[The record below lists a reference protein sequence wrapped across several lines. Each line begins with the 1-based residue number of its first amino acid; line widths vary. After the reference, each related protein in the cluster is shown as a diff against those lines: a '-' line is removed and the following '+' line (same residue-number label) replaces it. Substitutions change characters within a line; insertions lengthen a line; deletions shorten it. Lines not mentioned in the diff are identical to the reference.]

1 MSKTV
6 KFLSLFAGIGGF
18 EESKCCRSVKTIINY
33 IHLIYN
39 CGIITLTNHSE
50 VIVMMIEKMSIKNFR
65 KFEELNVELAPQMN
79 VIAGNNAAGKSTVL
93 EALAVGVGSFFL
105 GIEAIPS
112 PGIKKTDVRYISIKT
127 GSVMD
132 RQPQFPVTIQCEGE
146 LNGDKISWLRS
157 LNTESGSTTYGDAG
171 QIKNIAMYMQS
182 NIRHGNGD
190 IILPLIS
197 YYGTG
202 RLSEISNRFGG
213 YVDCLSALS
222 NEKLMIKWFKKMTM
236 IQVQE
241 ETEIPEL
248 TAVRTAI
255 AECYKSGDLISSNVD
270 VRYSLKSDE
279 LEIAYIDKN
288 GNKQKQPFHEL
299 SDGYKNTL
307 SLVGDIA
314 YRMAVLNPQLL
325 KDVTKKTP
333 GVVLIDE
340 VDQHLHPLWQKNIL
354 KCLMQIFPKVQFVVT
369 THSPSIISSAINSNL
384 ILLDNDGCHYY
395 GRGAY
400 GKDVNSVLYEIMG
413 AGYRPDEIESKLRE
427 FNDCLDKCDFEKAK
441 NILDELTDLL
451 GEKNTDV
458 VNAKIAYDF
467 ETFSGDL

>member
-1 MSKTV
+1 MRSHSILHCSMPPSEPQERLPGGEASGADTA
-6 KFLSLFAGIGGF
+6 LFEAY
-18 EESKCCRSVKTIINY
+18 K
-33 IHLIYN
+33 
-39 CGIITLTNHSE
+39 
-50 VIVMMIEKMSIKNFR
+50 
-65 KFEELNVELAPQMN
+65 
-79 VIAGNNAAGKSTVL
+79 KSTDSQ
-93 EALAVGVGSFFL
+93 EALRK
-105 GIEAIPS
+105 IPVLHKADI
-112 PGIKKTDVRYISIKT
+112 PFDVEKPDFVKEIR
-127 GSVMD
+127 
-132 RQPQFPVTIQCEGE
+132 
-146 LNGDKISWLRS
+146 NGNEDV
-157 LNTESGSTTYGDAG
+157 
-171 QIKNIAMYMQS
+171 
-182 NIRHGNGD
+182 
-190 IILPLIS
+190 ILPLIS

-202 RLSEISNRFGG
+202 RLWAQKKEKQADIASEISNRFGG
-213 YVDCLSALS
+213 YVDCLSASS

-255 AECYKSGDLISSNVD
+255 AECYKSGDLISSDVD

-279 LEIAYIDKN
+279 LEIIYIDKD

-325 KDVTKKTP
+325 GEVTKKTP

-354 KCLMQIFPKVQFVVT
+354 RCLMQIFPKVQFVVT

-395 GRGAY
+395 GRDAY

-413 AGYRPDEIESKLRE
+413 AGYRPDEIESKLKE
-427 FNDCLDKCDFEKAK
+427 FNDCLDRRDFDKAK

>member
-1 MSKTV
+1 
-6 KFLSLFAGIGGF
+6 
-18 EESKCCRSVKTIINY
+18 
-33 IHLIYN
+33 
-39 CGIITLTNHSE
+39 
-50 VIVMMIEKMSIKNFR
+50 MMIEKMSIKNFR
-65 KFEELNVELAPQMN
+65 KFEKLNIELAPQMN
-79 VIAGNNAAGKSTVL
+79 VIAGNNAAGKSTIL
-93 EALAVGVGSFFL
+93 EALAIGVGSFFL
-105 GIEAIPS
+105 GIEAVPS
-112 PGIKKTDVRYISIKT
+112 PGIKKNDVRYISRNT
-127 GSVMD
+127 GSVTD

-146 LNGDKISWLRS
+146 VNGENISWLRS

-171 QIKNIAMYMQS
+171 LIKNIASDIQKE
-182 NIRHGNGD
+182 IRNGNED
-190 IILPLIS
+190 VILPLIS

-202 RLSEISNRFGG
+202 RLWAQKKEKQADIASEFSNRFGG

-248 TAVRTAI
+248 TSVRTAI

-279 LEIAYIDKN
+279 LEIVYTDKE

-325 KDVTKKTP
+325 GEVTKKTS
-333 GVVLIDE
+333 GIVLIDE

-354 KCLMQIFPKVQFVVT
+354 RCLMQIFPKVQFVVT

-395 GRGAY
+395 GKDAY

-413 AGYRPDEIESKLRE
+413 AGYRPDEIESKLKE
-427 FNDCLDKCDFEKAK
+427 FNDCLDRRDFEKAK

>member
-1 MSKTV
+1 
-6 KFLSLFAGIGGF
+6 
-18 EESKCCRSVKTIINY
+18 
-33 IHLIYN
+33 
-39 CGIITLTNHSE
+39 
-50 VIVMMIEKMSIKNFR
+50 
-65 KFEELNVELAPQMN
+65 MN
-79 VIAGNNAAGKSTVL
+79 VIAGNNAAGKSTIL
-93 EALAVGVGSFFL
+93 EALAIGVGSFFL
-105 GIEAIPS
+105 GIESIPS
-112 PGIKKTDVRYISIKT
+112 PRIKETDVRFVSQNV
-127 GSVMD
+127 GSVVD
-132 RQPQFPVTIQCEGE
+132 RQPQFPVVIECDGDV
-146 LNGDKISWLRS
+146 NGYKLSWVRS
-157 LNTESGSTTYGDAG
+157 LNTESRNTTYGEARD
-171 QIKNIAMYMQS
+171 IKNITSDIQKK
-182 NIRHGNGD
+182 IRGGNVEVL
-190 IILPLIS
+190 LPVIS

-202 RLSEISNRFGG
+202 RLWSQKKDKRIANEKEMNSRFGG

-279 LEIAYIDKN
+279 LEIVYIDKD
-288 GNKQKQPFHEL
+288 GNKQKQPFREL

-325 KDVTKKTP
+325 GEVTKKTP
-333 GVVLIDE
+333 GIVLIDE

-354 KCLMQIFPKVQFVVT
+354 RCLMQIFPKVQFVVT

-395 GRGAY
+395 GRDAY
-400 GKDVNSVLYEIMG
+400 GKDVNSILYEIMHT
-413 AGYRPDEIESKLRE
+413 AYK
-427 FNDCLDKCDFEKAK
+427 LDK
-441 NILDELTDLL
+441 I
-451 GEKNTDV
+451 
-458 VNAKIAYDF
+458 
-467 ETFSGDL
+467 

>member
-1 MSKTV
+1 
-6 KFLSLFAGIGGF
+6 
-18 EESKCCRSVKTIINY
+18 
-33 IHLIYN
+33 
-39 CGIITLTNHSE
+39 
-50 VIVMMIEKMSIKNFR
+50 MMIEKMSVKNFR
-65 KFEELNVELAPQMN
+65 KFEELNIEFAPQMN
-79 VIAGNNAAGKSTVL
+79 VIAGNNASGKSTIL
-93 EALAVGVGSFFL
+93 EALSIGIGSFFL
-105 GIEAIPS
+105 GIESIPS
-112 PGIKKTDVRYISIKT
+112 PRIKETDVRFVSQNI
-127 GSVMD
+127 GSVVD
-132 RQPQFPVTIQCEGE
+132 RQPQFPVVIKCDGDV
-146 LNGDKISWLRS
+146 NGYGLSWARS
-157 LNTESGSTTYGDAG
+157 LNTESRNTTYGEAKE
-171 QIKNIAMYMQS
+171 IKKITSDIQKK
-182 NIRHGNGD
+182 IRSGNAEV
-190 IILPLIS
+190 ILPVLS

-202 RLSEISNRFGG
+202 RLWAQNKDKKIANEKEMNNRFGG

-255 AECYKSGDLISSNVD
+255 AECYKSGDLISSDVD

-279 LEIAYIDKN
+279 LEIIYTDKD
-288 GNKQKQPFHEL
+288 GIKQKQPFHEL

-325 KDVTKKTP
+325 GEVTKKTP
-333 GVVLIDE
+333 GIVLIDE

-354 KCLMQIFPKVQFVVT
+354 RCLMQIFPKVQFVVT

-395 GRGAY
+395 GKDAY

-413 AGYRPDEIESKLRE
+413 SGYRPDEIESKLKE
-427 FNDCLDKCDFEKAK
+427 FNDCLDRRDFEKAK

-467 ETFSGDL
+467 ETFSGDI

>member
-1 MSKTV
+1 
-6 KFLSLFAGIGGF
+6 
-18 EESKCCRSVKTIINY
+18 
-33 IHLIYN
+33 
-39 CGIITLTNHSE
+39 
-50 VIVMMIEKMSIKNFR
+50 MMIEKMSVKNFR
-65 KFEELNVELAPQMN
+65 KFKELNIELAPQMN
-79 VIAGNNAAGKSTVL
+79 VIAGNNAAGKSTIL
-93 EALAVGVGSFFL
+93 EALSIGIGSFFL
-105 GIEAIPS
+105 GIETIPS
-112 PGIKKTDVRYISIKT
+112 PGIKKTDVRYISRNT
-127 GSVMD
+127 GSVTD
-132 RQPQFPVTIQCEGE
+132 RQPQFPVIIQCEGE
-146 LNGDKISWLRS
+146 VSGKKSTWLRS
-157 LNTESGSTTYGDAG
+157 LNTESGGTTYGDAG
-171 QIKNIAMYMQS
+171 QIKNIASDIQKE
-182 NIRHGNGD
+182 IRNGNED
-190 IILPLIS
+190 VILPLIS

-202 RLSEISNRFGG
+202 RLWAQNKDKKIANEKEMNNRFGG

-255 AECYKSGDLISSNVD
+255 AECYKSGDLISSDVD

-279 LEIAYIDKN
+279 MEIIYIDKD
-288 GNKQKQPFHEL
+288 GIKQKQPFHEL

-325 KDVTKKTP
+325 GEVTKKTP
-333 GVVLIDE
+333 GIVLIDE

-354 KCLMQIFPKVQFVVT
+354 RCLMQIFPKVQFVVT

-395 GRGAY
+395 GKDAY

-413 AGYRPDEIESKLRE
+413 AGYRPDEIEIKLKE
-427 FNDCLDKCDFEKAK
+427 FNDCLDRRDFEKAK

-467 ETFSGDL
+467 ETFSGDI

>member
-1 MSKTV
+1 
-6 KFLSLFAGIGGF
+6 
-18 EESKCCRSVKTIINY
+18 
-33 IHLIYN
+33 
-39 CGIITLTNHSE
+39 
-50 VIVMMIEKMSIKNFR
+50 MMIEKMSIKNFR
-65 KFEELNVELAPQMN
+65 KFEKLNIELAPQMN
-79 VIAGNNAAGKSTVL
+79 VIAGNNVAGKSTIL
-93 EALAVGVGSFFL
+93 EALAAGMGSFFL
-105 GIEAIPS
+105 GIEAAPS
-112 PGIKKTDVRYISIKT
+112 PGIKKTDVRYISKNT
-127 GSVMD
+127 GSVTD
-132 RQPQFPVTIQCEGE
+132 RQPQFPLIIQCEGKV
-146 LNGDKISWLRS
+146 NGEKTTWLRS
-157 LNTESGSTTYGDAG
+157 LNMESGSTTYGDAG
-171 QIKNIAMYMQS
+171 QIKSIASDMQKE
-182 NIRHGNGD
+182 IRNGNED
-190 IILPLIS
+190 VVLPLIS

-202 RLSEISNRFGG
+202 RCWVKKKDKRIANEKEMNSRFGG

-222 NEKLMIKWFKKMTM
+222 NEKLMIKWFRKMTM
-236 IQVQE
+236 IRIQE

-255 AECYKSGDLISSNVD
+255 AECYKSGDLISSDVD

-279 LEIAYIDKN
+279 LEIIYIDKD

-325 KDVTKKTP
+325 GEVTKKTP
-333 GVVLIDE
+333 GIVLIDE

-354 KCLMQIFPKVQFVVT
+354 RCLMQIFPKVQFVVT

-395 GRGAY
+395 GKDAY

-413 AGYRPDEIESKLRE
+413 AGYRPDEIESKLKE
-427 FNDCLDKCDFEKAK
+427 FNDCLDRRDFKKAK
-441 NILDELTDLL
+441 SILDELTDLL

-467 ETFSGDL
+467 ETFSGDI